1 MAYRRRDTQADSSA
15 TSEKSHE
22 STGTN
27 NSDGGLGLRMK
38 DLENQVAH
46 RRPHHHRRISDVVPE
61 GTDKEITLKE
71 RLRQ

>member
-1 MAYRRRDTQADSSA
+1 MAFRRRETQAESSA
-15 TSEKSHE
+15 ASEKSHE

-27 NSDGGLGLRMK
+27 NSGGELGLRMK

-46 RRPHHHRRISDVVPE
+46 RRPHHHRRISDIAPE